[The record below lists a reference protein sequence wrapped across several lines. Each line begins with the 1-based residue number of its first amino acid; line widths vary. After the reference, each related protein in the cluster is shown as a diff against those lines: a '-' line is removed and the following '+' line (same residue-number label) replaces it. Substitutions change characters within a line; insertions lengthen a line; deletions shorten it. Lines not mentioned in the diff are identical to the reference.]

1 MGDADAK
8 ENTRMKCSIEGCPG
22 EYETKSVVHPVRHRG
37 QVVVIDHVPGEV
49 CSVCGDVLFTP
60 ATVRR
65 IEDLLRES
73 SSPSRSVP
81 LYEFA

>member
-1 MGDADAK
+1 
-8 ENTRMKCSIEGCPG
+8 MKCSIEGCPG
-22 EYETKSVVHPVRHRG
+22 EYETKSVMHTVRHRG
-37 QVVVIDHVPGEV
+37 QVVVIDHVPAEA

-60 ATVRR
+60 DTVRR

-73 SSPSRSVP
+73 SAASRAPSRSVP

>member
-1 MGDADAK
+1 
-8 ENTRMKCSIEGCPG
+8 MKCSIAGCPG
-22 EYETKSVVHPVRHRG
+22 EYETKSVVHPVRHHG

-60 ATVRR
+60 DTVCR

-81 LYEFA
+81 LYKFA